1 MVYYFI
7 YYNIFYSIRTTTYRL
22 RKDVRDV
29 ETGGSNPLTPTK
41 SIQSPL
47 THLLSGLFYLIFTK
61 Q

>member
-7 YYNIFYSIRTTTYRL
+7 YYNIFYSIKTTTYRL

-29 ETGGSNPLTPTK
+29 ETGGSNPLTPTNSFK
-41 SIQSPL
+41 SPL
-47 THLLSGLFYLIFTK
+47 THLLNGLFYLIFTK